1 MKKRISTFLTMFLLV
16 FLLGLNVC
24 AASPVA
30 QIGSKKYTSLEKAF
44 SAVKKGQT
52 ITLKKN
58 TTINGDLKI
67 KLGKKSATLNLNKKK
82 LTVKGSFKL
91 YSGTLTISGNGNL
104 TAKQIKNAGTLT
116 LKNGTVNGSVV
127 NSGKFTMDNGTL
139 NYSKDLMYAIY
150 AKGGTVTINKGTVN
164 YKRHFVSYEDGNRTP
179 ETTNGAA
186 IIATG
191 KSKVTVNGGKIVSSS
206 ETIMTKEDCKANI
219 ILNNGTFLSTS
230 GGCIAHMGGTIAING
245 GNYTIKS
252 IKGGWGFAYVYGNC
266 TLNIK
271 GGNIKSQWSLV
282 ETYSE
287 RSKANISGGT
297 LTTTMSGESGS
308 STMLIAFNGK
318 INVTGGKFVAKNK
331 AYAYWKTPDAG
342 SIKVSKKVKMPTPNL
357 WKKTADVCA

>member
-67 KLGKKSATLNLNKKK
+67 KLGKKSATLNLNKKN
-82 LTVKGSFKL
+82 LTVKGSFNL
-91 YSGTLTISGNGNL
+91 YSGTLTISGNGKL
-104 TAKQIKNAGTLT
+104 ATKQIKNAGALT

-139 NYSKDLMYAIY
+139 NYSKNLMYAIY

-164 YKRHFVSYEDGNRTP
+164 YKRRFLSEEDGVQNA
-179 ETTNGAA
+179 EVNNGAA
-186 IIATG
+186 IMVVG
-191 KSKVTVNGGKIVSSS
+191 KSTLKVNGGKIISSTMS
-206 ETIMTKEDCKANI
+206 IMTEEDCKANVT
-219 ILNNGTFLSTS
+219 LNDGTFQSAN
-230 GGCIAHMGGTIAING
+230 GGCIAHIGGTITING
-245 GNYTIKS
+245 GNYS
-252 IKGGWGFAYVYGNC
+252 VKGCYGFAYVYGNC

-271 GGNIKSQWSLV
+271 GGNMKSQWSLV
-282 ETYSE
+282 ETYCE

-308 STMLIAFNGK
+308 AAMLIAFNGK

-331 AYAYWKTPDAG
+331 AYAYWRDPNSAG

-357 WKKTADVCA
+357 WKKTSDVCA

>member
-67 KLGKKSATLNLNKKK
+67 KLGKKSATLNLNKKN
-82 LTVKGSFKL
+82 LTVKGSFNL
-91 YSGTLTISGNGNL
+91 YSGTLTISGNGKL
-104 TAKQIKNAGTLT
+104 TTKQIKNAGTLT

-164 YKRHFVSYEDGNRTP
+164 YKRHFVGYEEGNKIP
-179 ETTNGAA
+179 EKTNGAA

-219 ILNNGTFLSTS
+219 ILNNGTFQSTN
-230 GGCIAHMGGTIAING
+230 GGCIAHIGGTITING
-245 GNYTIKS
+245 GNYS

-271 GGNIKSQWSLV
+271 GGNMKSQWSLV
-282 ETYSE
+282 ETYCE

-308 STMLIAFNGK
+308 AAMLIAFNGK

-331 AYAYWKTPDAG
+331 AYAYWRDPNSAG

-357 WKKTADVCA
+357 WKKTSDVCA

>member
-30 QIGSKKYTSLEKAF
+30 QIGSKKYSSLEKAF

-67 KLGKKSATLNLNKKK
+67 KLGKKSATLNLNKKN
-82 LTVKGSFKL
+82 LTVKGSFNL
-91 YSGTLTISGNGNL
+91 YSGTLTISGNGKL
-104 TAKQIKNAGTLT
+104 TTKQIKNAGTLT

-164 YKRHFVSYEDGNRTP
+164 YKRHFVGYEEGNKIP
-179 ETTNGAA
+179 EKTNGAA

-219 ILNNGTFLSTS
+219 ILNNGTFQSTN
-230 GGCIAHMGGTIAING
+230 GGCIAHIGGTITING
-245 GNYTIKS
+245 GNYS

-297 LTTTMSGESGS
+297 LTTTMSGRSGESA
-308 STMLIAFNGK
+308 MFIAFNGK

-331 AYAYWKTPDAG
+331 PYAYWKDPNSAG

-357 WKKTADVCA
+357 WKKTDDICA

>member
-30 QIGSKKYTSLEKAF
+30 QIGSKKYSSLEKAF

-82 LTVKGSFKL
+82 LTVKGTL
-91 YSGTLTISGNGNL
+91 NLASGTLTVSGNGNL
-104 TAKQIKNAGTLT
+104 TAKQVKNAGSLT
-116 LKNGTVNGSVV
+116 LKNGTINGSVY
-127 NSGKFTMDNGTL
+127 NTGKFTMDGGKL
-139 NYSKDLMYAIY
+139 NYSKDLMYAIW
-150 AKGGTVTINKGTVN
+150 AKSGTVTINKGTVT
-164 YKRHFVSYEDGNRTP
+164 YKRHFVSYEDGNETP
-179 ETTNGAA
+179 ETTNGAT
-186 IIATG
+186 IIALG
-191 KSKVTVNGGKIVSSS
+191 KSKVIVNGGKIVSTS
-206 ETIMTKEDCKANI
+206 ETIMTDGDCKVNV
-219 ILNNGTFLSTS
+219 ILNGGTFQSAN
-230 GGCIAHMGGTIAING
+230 GGCIAHMGGTITING
-245 GNYTIKS
+245 GNYS
-252 IKGGWGFAYVYGNC
+252 IKGVWGFAYVYGNC

-297 LTTTMSGESGS
+297 MTTTMPGNDGQAA
-308 STMLIAFNGK
+308 MFIAYNGK
-318 INVTGGKFVAKNK
+318 INITGGKFVAKNK
-331 AYAYWKTPDAG
+331 PYAYWRDPNSTG

-357 WKKTADVCA
+357 WKKTDDVCA

>member
-30 QIGSKKYTSLEKAF
+30 QIGSKKYSSLEKAF

-58 TTINGDLKI
+58 TTINGNLKI

-82 LTVKGSFKL
+82 LTVKGSFNL

-104 TAKQIKNAGTLT
+104 TTKQIKNAGALT

-139 NYSKDLMYAIY
+139 NYSKDLMYAIHT
-150 AKGGTVTINKGTVN
+150 KGGTVTINKGTVN
-164 YKRHFVSYEDGNRTP
+164 YKRRFVGYEDGNKIP
-179 ETTNGAA
+179 ELTNGSALRV
-186 IIATG
+186 TG
-191 KSKVTVNGGKIVSSS
+191 KSKVIVNGGKIVSSS
-206 ETIMTKEDCKANI
+206 ETIFTDDKSKANI
-219 ILNNGTFLSTS
+219 ILNGGNFQSAA
-230 GGCIAHMGGTIAING
+230 GGCIAHISGTITING
-245 GNYTIKS
+245 GNYS
-252 IKGGWGFAYVYGNC
+252 IKDTWGFAYIYNQGV
-266 TLNIK
+266 LNIK

-282 ETYSE
+282 ETYADK
-287 RSKANISGGT
+287 SKATISGGT
-297 LTTTMSGESGS
+297 LTTTMSGKSGS
-308 STMLIAFNGK
+308 GAMLIAFNGK

-342 SIKVSKKVKMPTPNL
+342 SIKVSKNVKMSTPNL
-357 WKKTADVCA
+357 WKKTDDICA